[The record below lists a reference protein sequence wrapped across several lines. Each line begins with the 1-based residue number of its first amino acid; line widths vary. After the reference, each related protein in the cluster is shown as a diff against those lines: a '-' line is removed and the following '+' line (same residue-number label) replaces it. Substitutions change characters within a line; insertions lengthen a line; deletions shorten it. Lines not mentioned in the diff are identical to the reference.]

1 MCTNS
6 SVFGFSP
13 SFTRTEFYQQVL
25 LWCSPWAQSK
35 KGVFL
40 TPARPLSV
48 ALYLLGLTE
57 DSLQRD
63 IGCSVIDS
71 APYGVSWVHKVAGL
85 ESPTGHPTVVAAAK
99 VIAAFSA
106 KTVFGAGDCR
116 NDRSV
121 L

>member
-13 SFTRTEFYQQVL
+13 SFSRTKFYQQVL
-25 LWCSPWAQSK
+25 LCCSPWAQLK
-35 KGVFL
+35 KGVLL
-40 TPARPLSV
+40 TPASPLSV

-63 IGCSVIDS
+63 IGCSVLD
-71 APYGVSWVHKVAGL
+71 PVLYGVCWAHKVAGL
-85 ESPTGHPTVVAAAK
+85 ESHTQHPTAK
-99 VIAAFSA
+99 VILTFSA